1 MSWPSLFALPPDQ
14 RRRHRFHLIG
24 IGGSGLAPIAAVLL
38 EMGFQVSGSDQSAS
52 ARMAALAQAGA
63 GVSLGHDAAHL
74 RRPTGPALPDLV
86 LISSAVP
93 AQNPELLAAQAA
105 GIPVVKRQDLL
116 GPLTGGRRVIAVA
129 GTHGKTTTTG
139 MITHVLTRSGR
150 SPGYIIGST
159 LPDLGAS
166 ALGAGPYF
174 VIEADEYDHAF
185 LGLAPHLIVLT
196 NIDWDHPDCF
206 PTADAYEDSFRRFI
220 ARLQPGGHII
230 YCHDDPTLRRL
241 AAEHPAS
248 NWHGFGNRSGAAWAV
263 RNIEI
268 EQHQTTYGLCGP
280 DGTLHTVRVA
290 VPGLHNALN
299 SAAALVAAALSGL
312 PIATAAPLLADFRGA
327 GRRFEVRGEAN
338 GVLVVDDYAHHPTEI
353 RVTLAAARAAY
364 PHRELWAVYQPHTY
378 SRTRALLD
386 RFDGAFAAA
395 DHVLITDIYAARE
408 PVDPGITPAQIAAA
422 SRHPQALPTGDLA
435 ATLQTLKA
443 LAGPGSLVVILSAGN
458 ATDLAPALL
467 REVDK

>member
-1 MSWPSLFALPPDQ
+1 MSWPSLFTLAPEQ
-14 RRRHRFHLIG
+14 RHRRRLHLIG
-24 IGGSGLAPIAAVLL
+24 IGGSGLAPIAAILL

-52 ARMAALAQAGA
+52 ARTEALAQAGA
-63 GVSLGHDAAHL
+63 RVSLGHDAAHL
-74 RRPTGPALPDLV
+74 RRPTGPTQPDLV
-86 LISSAVP
+86 LISSAIP

-139 MITHVLTRSGR
+139 MIAHLLARSGR
-150 SPGYIIGST
+150 APGYIIGSA
-159 LPDLGAS
+159 LPNLGAS
-166 ALGAGPYF
+166 ALGAGPDF
-174 VIEADEYDHAF
+174 VIEADEYDNAF
-185 LGLAPHLIVLT
+185 LGLAPKLIVLT

-206 PTADAYEDSFRRFI
+206 PTAAAYEDSFRRFI

-241 AAEHPAS
+241 AAEHPGL
-248 NWHGFGNRSGAAWAV
+248 NWHSFGSRAGAAWSV
-263 RNIEI
+263 RAIAI
-268 EQHQTTYGLCGP
+268 EQRQTSYHLCGP
-280 DGTLHTVRVA
+280 NGHLQPVHVA

-312 PIATAAPLLADFRGA
+312 ALATAAPLLADFGGA
-327 GRRFEVRGEAN
+327 GRRFEVRGENN

-364 PHRELWAVYQPHTY
+364 PERELWAVYQPHTY

-408 PVDPGITPAQIAAA
+408 PVDASITPAQIAAA
-422 SRHPQALPTGDLA
+422 SRHPHALPTGDLA
-435 ATLQTLKA
+435 ATLQSLKA
-443 LAGPGSLVVILSAGN
+443 SVGPGSLVLILSAGN

-467 REVDK
+467 KEVDE